1 MSPEEIL
8 EFSKNGKSVDEIVN
22 HISRWMSFTPVE
34 KIRQYVESVVK
45 PKTTIAATGVKSVD
59 RLLYNLSNLS
69 AAGKF
74 DESKHKRD
82 EAGKF
87 SQKEGVTV
95 DIDDELSDTTF
106 TKTRMPDPQKN
117 PYREVEWSKK
127 DAADIAKMRDDIVEE
142 YGEDVVYGHDPIAV
156 IYEAYHENVDQKT
169 FDYSDK
175 LYDASRVGDFRTF
188 GSEEIF
194 MKASDELLQKYGL
207 PIHWDEFQGD
217 GKLPLADGLV
227 LPERDLKRPDTD
239 MSDDQIEQKRTL
251 LKQKLFLGAMEIAFR
266 DNYPKYVDMW
276 HDAVREDSRLK
287 DKIKRSQA
295 FMDLHNEKLYNDWER
310 GDEFYRNTTIE
321 ELDDY
326 LETGELGTD
335 TNSYNYVATSPSKEM
350 AKRWRTSKAA
360 ERVLITYH
368 ASALRDNSA
377 PVRYTLIPKKLG
389 MSKSVNGREDF
400 DTPMD
405 ASYYTEQEVRVEEGL
420 PVEGLI
426 KQIQFLD
433 MGEQYHM
440 DGSRRTF
447 KERYTDLEEKYGSLS
462 TGRLEFYDDGRSAD
476 SDEHGFDTYD
486 DYIASTGGV
495 GVECIDRLLY
505 LLNNVAA
512 AGKFDESKH
521 KRDDDG
527 KFSKKEGMS
536 AEEPDSVTRSQTT
549 KSESEFDLDN
559 FRNLLDFDDVPYK
572 LDRDFLRQAEDL
584 EKSIDQIVYSNVSKG
599 VNVSLFDNSDIF
611 KSQGITRE
619 KLHEVFDTDETP
631 LISKELFHHS
641 TERPQLL
648 NMIAHEREKLVE
660 NFPGMAR
667 YVELYDEMQKALDIG
682 YKNRYDAADY
692 LYRGTEIQE
701 LDSIAREGIGTGGKF
716 PYANFT
722 TDRERAF
729 RFAFPYDNGAIFRVK
744 KDASAKY
751 TTSPGYTMMGEG
763 DSFSGNIEDPQGFD
777 YFYEQEHR
785 IFTDK
790 GSDLEIEVALP
801 EHDPDDE
808 KHTLEYYQKRY
819 PFVKKFHLGGW
830 DD

>member
-1 MSPEEIL
+1 M

-59 RLLYNLSNLS
+59 RLLYFLSNLS

-87 SQKEGVTV
+87 SQKEGATV

-127 DAADIAKMRDDIVEE
+127 DAADIAKMRDDIVKE

-227 LPERDLKRPDTD
+227 LPERDLKIPDTD

-360 ERVLITYH
+360 ERVLVTYH

-536 AEEPDSVTRSQTT
+536 AEEPDSVTRSKLLTGRT
-549 KSESEFDLDN
+549 EPKNLDKKFDMDN
-559 FRNLLDFDDVPYK
+559 FMELMNFRPYGFHADFQFKNEMYK
-572 LDRDFLRQAEDL
+572 L
-584 EKSIDQIVYSNVSKG
+584 EKDVKEMLTNRYGFSPTMR
-599 VNVSLFDNSDIF
+599 IF
-611 KSQGITRE
+611 KNRDMLRIAGIGHGDLKEILDESDTRMFDQYGRPKMLGVLAHGRE
-619 KLHEVFDTDETP
+619 KLIEYYPEMTQ
-631 LISKELFHHS
+631 LF
-641 TERPQLL
+641 
-648 NMIAHEREKLVE
+648 
-660 NFPGMAR
+660 
-667 YVELYDEMQKALDIG
+667 ELYDETQKAMDIG
-682 YKNRYDAADY
+682 YQNRYDESEY
-692 LYRGTEIQE
+692 LYRGTTLAE
-701 LDSIAREGIGTGGKF
+701 LTSIDRDGIGEGGKF
-716 PYANFT
+716 EYANFT
-722 TDRERAF
+722 PSQSRAF
-729 RFAFPYDNGAIFRVK
+729 AFSVSQEVPIVIRVNK
-744 KDASAKY
+744 KEMIPH
-751 TTSPGYTMMGEG
+751 TTSPGYTLEYDG
-763 DSFSGNIEDPQGFD
+763 DDPTETIDGKQGFE
-777 YFYEQEHR
+777 YYYEQEHR
-785 IFTDK
+785 ISTPDAK
-790 GSDLEIEVALP
+790 GYTIDVLFPNEDLATKNIEQYIEA
-801 EHDPDDE
+801 
-808 KHTLEYYQKRY
+808 Y
-819 PFVKKFHLGGW
+819 PFVRSFHKGDW
-830 DD
+830 ED

>member
-1 MSPEEIL
+1 MADGYHFSASIGDKSLYDSGDAVAYVTFKNNDSTRQSVSIPRRRFMRMPDEWSETVDSPISAFDPYKEVRFDDYI
-8 EFSKNGKSVDEIVN
+8 DIEIVKY
-22 HISRWMSFTPVE
+22 E
-34 KIRQYVESVVK
+34 KDDDDNDY
-45 PKTTIAATGVKSVD
+45 G
-59 RLLYNLSNLS
+59 
-69 AAGKF
+69 AAGRKY
-74 DESKHKRD
+74 DEDKHKRD
-82 EAGKF
+82 SEGKFATKEGGDSLPDTTYSKTSKSDKPFKAKVSKSPSGKTVYDISDMGFRPVEEDADFKKKFEAG
-87 SQKEGVTV
+87 
-95 DIDDELSDTTF
+95 IDP
-106 TKTRMPDPQKN
+106 K
-117 PYREVEWSKK
+117 WIKK
-127 DAADIAKMRDDIVEE
+127 DLNYMNGA
-142 YGEDVVYGHDPIAV
+142 G
-156 IYEAYHENVDQKT
+156 
-169 FDYSDK
+169 F
-175 LYDASRVGDFRTF
+175 
-188 GSEEIF
+188 
-194 MKASDELLQKYGL
+194 LL
-207 PIHWDEFQGD
+207 
-217 GKLPLADGLV
+217 
-227 LPERDLKRPDTD
+227 
-239 MSDDQIEQKRTL
+239 
-251 LKQKLFLGAMEIAFR
+251 
-266 DNYPKYVDMW
+266 
-276 HDAVREDSRLK
+276 
-287 DKIKRSQA
+287 
-295 FMDLHNEKLYNDWER
+295 
-310 GDEFYRNTTIE
+310 
-321 ELDDY
+321 
-326 LETGELGTD
+326 
-335 TNSYNYVATSPSKEM
+335 
-350 AKRWRTSKAA
+350 
-360 ERVLITYH
+360 
-368 ASALRDNSA
+368 
-377 PVRYTLIPKKLG
+377 
-389 MSKSVNGREDF
+389 
-400 DTPMD
+400 
-405 ASYYTEQEVRVEEGL
+405 
-420 PVEGLI
+420 
-426 KQIQFLD
+426 
-433 MGEQYHM
+433 
-440 DGSRRTF
+440 
-447 KERYTDLEEKYGSLS
+447 
-462 TGRLEFYDDGRSAD
+462 DDGRWYGFNEAMHSVLVRFATDEANINIIAANSSELEKVGWVASMTGMIRIEARKKGTLHAKIFHPMTSAQRY
-476 SDEHGFDTYD
+476 ELR
-486 DYIASTGGV
+486 DYILANEIDPERVVIELANTMKDRPERLIRRSV
-495 GVECIDRLLY
+495 G
-505 LLNNVAA
+505 A